1 VQSGFGVTSP
11 GLKTWGEDYDV
22 EQWLEMA
29 KQLVDDLDP
38 ISSETFAMIVD
49 LPKYEEVERIASSR
63 RNPYC

>member
-1 VQSGFGVTSP
+1 MGD
-11 GLKTWGEDYDV
+11 DYEV

-38 ISSETFAMIVD
+38 ISSETFATIVD
-49 LPKYEEVERIASSR
+49 LPKCEEVERIANNR